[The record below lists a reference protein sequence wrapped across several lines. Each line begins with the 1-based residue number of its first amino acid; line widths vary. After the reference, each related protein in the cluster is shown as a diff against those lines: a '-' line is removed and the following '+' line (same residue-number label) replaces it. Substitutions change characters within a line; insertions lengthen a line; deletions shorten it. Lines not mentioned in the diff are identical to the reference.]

1 MRALRR
7 RRIMPA
13 FQRAAVEE
21 EPEGAGAA
29 PPQDKPMDEPMSE
42 GSYLEDETQ
51 EFSASAA
58 TVGSRPPRRAG
69 VDRVLGRL
77 RGLFTRDAPPL

>member
-7 RRIMPA
+7 RRIMPAA

-21 EPEGAGAA
+21 EPEGAAA
-29 PPQDKPMDEPMSE
+29 PPQEELMSE

-77 RGLFTRDAPPL
+77 RGLFTRDAPPM